1 MSEKKL
7 RLVLASFAVAASL
20 FLTTATGNAAERP
33 RMRTDELRILSLVE
47 GGWRLPL
54 WQLLSRTWQKAG
66 SHMDPEGAA
75 QKAGSHMDP
84 EGVKTTQKAGSHMDP
99 EG

>member
-7 RLVLASFAVAASL
+7 RLVLTSFTVAASL
-20 FLTTATGNAAERP
+20 FLTTAAGNAAERP
-33 RMRTDELRILSLVE
+33 RRQTEGLRVLSLVE

-54 WQLLSRTWQKAG
+54 WRLLSRAWQKAG

-84 EGVKTTQKAGSHMDP
+84 EGATQKAGSHMDP